1 MRSLIFAGGG
11 LKVAFQAG
19 VLQVWLDE
27 TGLTFD
33 HGDGAS
39 GGVFNLAM
47 WAQGMSGREIADNW
61 RGFAPTRAISINP
74 RGWLWPFGA
83 TSLFTFDRFRR
94 RMLRDAWGLDW
105 DEIRSTP
112 RDATFN
118 VYNFTQQR
126 HEVRT
131 AEQMTEDLLISGVS
145 LPLWFPPVVI
155 DGDVYIDPVYATD
168 ANLEEAIRRG
178 ADELWV
184 IWTVSEGGEWRNGPI
199 HHYFQII
206 EAAANSRIR
215 DVLDRIE
222 RSNAAIAAGMN
233 GEFGRRIMVQML
245 RAEVPLHYLFTLRA
259 NPYREAV
266 ELGVE
271 AGRRW
276 CRDQGFELTRPS

>member
-27 TGLTFD
+27 AGLTFD

-47 WAQGMSGREIADNW
+47 WAQGMSGGEIADNW
-61 RGFAPTRAISINP
+61 REFTPNRAISINP
-74 RGWLWPFGA
+74 RGWMWPFGA

-94 RMLRDAWGLDW
+94 KVLRDDWGLDW
-105 DEIRSTP
+105 ESIRSTP
-112 RDATFN
+112 RTATFN
-118 VYNFTQQR
+118 VYNFTRQR

-131 AEQMTEDLLISGVS
+131 ADKMTEDLLISGVS
-145 LPLWFPPVVI
+145 LPLWFPPVTI
-155 DGDVYIDPVYATD
+155 DGEVYIDPVYATD
-168 ANLEEAIRRG
+168 ANLEEAIRQG

-184 IWTVSEGGEWRNGPI
+184 IWTVSEGGEWKNGPI

-206 EAAANSRIR
+206 EAAANSSLRGM
-215 DVLDRIE
+215 LSRIE
-222 RSNAAIAAGMN
+222 RNNTAIESGTT
-233 GEFGRRIMVQML
+233 GEFGRRITVQML
-245 RAEVPLHYLFTLRA
+245 TAEVPLHYLFTLRA
-259 NPYREAV
+259 GRYREAV

-276 CRDQGFELTRPS
+276 CRDHGLEFNPVS

>member
-47 WAQGMSGREIADNW
+47 WAQGMSGREIADKW
-61 RGFAPTRAISINP
+61 RDFRPSRAISINP
-74 RGWLWPFGA
+74 PGWLWPFGA
-83 TSLFTFDRFRR
+83 RSLFTFDRFRR
-94 RMLRDAWGLDW
+94 RILRDEWGLDW
-105 DEIRSTP
+105 DEIQSTS

-118 VYNFTQQR
+118 VYNFTRQR

-131 AEQMTEDLLISGVS
+131 ADRMTEDLLISGVS
-145 LPLWFPPVVI
+145 LPLWFPPVTI

-184 IWTVSEGGEWRNGPI
+184 IWTVNEGGEWRNGPI

-206 EAAANSRIR
+206 EAAANSSLRG
-215 DVLDRIE
+215 VLDRIE
-222 RSNAAIAAGMN
+222 RNNAAVDAGVTS
-233 GEFGRRIMVQML
+233 EFGRRIDVRLL

-259 NPYREAV
+259 GRYREAV

-271 AGRRW
+271 AGRTW
-276 CRDQGFELTRPS
+276 CHAHGIEIRPVP